1 MNLTLNTNLLSGSLP
16 SSIINCTQLLALS
29 LSFNRLT
36 GELPQGLGG
45 LSKMT
50 FFSVAN
56 NSMSG
61 NIPDDIFDCLSL
73 ETLDLGRNN
82 FSGPL
87 KPSIGKMSN
96 LRRLQLHSN
105 SFKGEI
111 PPEIGNLSRLFT
123 VQIDRN
129 RLSGKVP
136 SELSKLSL
144 LQDLSLH
151 DNALEGEIPEE
162 LFKLKRLTILE
173 LQNNQFDG
181 VISDFFSKLELLST
195 LNLSGN
201 KFQGFIPRNMTKLT
215 RLTLLDLSHN
225 SLSGA
230 IPGLFLAS
238 MKGLQSYLNLSHNS
252 LSEKIPEDIGM
263 LEMVQS
269 IDLSSNNFSGQVPA
283 TLKGC
288 RNLLSLDLSVNQLSG
303 NLQEETFDG
312 SNPLTSINLSR
323 NQINGQIP
331 ASMAKLTLLNSL
343 DLSQNKIGGKIPEKL
358 GELSSLKFLNLSYN
372 HLEGAIPQSG
382 VLRNI
387 PASSYAGNKRLCG
400 TNFLGSCTEKNN
412 SNTLHR
418 KTLLILIP
426 LVCSALLLIAVVALL
441 YKKKCRKSRR
451 NKEVETPELDNNAA
465 ALTLRRFDS
474 KEIETATDH
483 FSENQILGNSN
494 LSTVYQGRFEDG
506 QIVAIKRLNLVQ
518 FAEESNKSFYREAK
532 ILSQLRHR
540 NLVKVIGYAWESRKL
555 KALVLEYMENGNLE
569 RLSMILQIKV
579 FISIAKGLAYLHS
592 GYDFPIIHCDLK
604 PSNILLDGDWEAHV
618 SDFGT
623 ARMLGVH
630 LPGGHSS
637 TTASA
642 FKGTIGYIAPEFA
655 YMRTLTTKV
664 DIFSFGVI
672 IMEFLTKQRPTSLAE
687 EGGSPVTLSHHVEM
701 ALAEDKPLYV
711 IDSDLTSSMTRNEEE
726 IVKQLLQLALFCT
739 SKTPEHRPHINSV
752 LSCIMKLETTV
763 SCQDN
768 GNDSSELMVA

>member
-1 MNLTLNTNLLSGSLP
+1 
-16 SSIINCTQLLALS
+16 
-29 LSFNRLT
+29 
-36 GELPQGLGG
+36 
-45 LSKMT
+45 MT

-105 SFKGEI
+105 SFTGEI

-136 SELSKLSL
+136 RELSKLSL

-162 LFKLKRLTILE
+162 LFKLERLTILE

-215 RLTLLDLSHN
+215 HLTLLDLSHN

-238 MKGLQSYLNLSHNS
+238 MKGLQSYLNLSNNS
-252 LSEKIPEDIGM
+252 LSEKILEDIGM

-288 RNLLSLDLSVNQLSG
+288 RNLLSLDLSVNQLSS

-323 NQINGQIP
+323 NQITGQIP

-343 DLSQNKIGGKIPEKL
+343 DLSQNKIGEKIPEKL

-372 HLEGAIPQSG
+372 HLEGAITQSG

-387 PASSYAGNKRLCG
+387 PASSYAGNKGLCG

-426 LVCSALLLIAVVALL
+426 LLCSALLLIAVVALL
-441 YKKKCRKSRR
+441 YKMKCRKSRR

-474 KEIETATDH
+474 KEIETATDY
-483 FSENQILGNSN
+483 FSENRILGNSN
-494 LSTVYQGRFEDG
+494 LSTVYQGRFVDG

-555 KALVLEYMENGNLE
+555 KALVLEYMENDNLE
-569 RLSMILQIKV
+569 KIIHDPLVDHSKWTISNRIKV
-579 FISIAKGLAYLHS
+579 FISISKGLAYLHS
-592 GYDFPIIHCDLK
+592 SYDFPIIHCDLK

-630 LPGGHSS
+630 LPSGHSS

-687 EGGSPVTLSHHVEM
+687 EGGSPVTLRHHVEM

-752 LSCIMKLETTV
+752 LSCIMKLETAL

-768 GNDSSELMVA
+768 GNDSSKLMVA